1 MSTSSLEMQRMQLLK
16 RVIVKIMQI
25 QTQVNYYKIL
35 QSNLTLMKS

>member
-1 MSTSSLEMQRMQLLK
+1 MSISSLEMQRMQLLK